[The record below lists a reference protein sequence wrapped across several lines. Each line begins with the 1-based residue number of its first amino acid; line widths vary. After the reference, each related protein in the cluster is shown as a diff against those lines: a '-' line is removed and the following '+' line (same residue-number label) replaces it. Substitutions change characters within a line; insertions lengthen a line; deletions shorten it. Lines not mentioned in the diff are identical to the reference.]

1 MSSTIP
7 VFKAEQDAG
16 LQHLI
21 ESNASI
27 AYQTPILLDQ
37 ECHEDIACSIKEDAH
52 KGGGNDQTDPLTATP
67 TAFPDF
73 VKAAKDDDDIYHVY
87 SILVSTS
94 WNKNDD
100 VFDKDEV
107 WASKDT
113 PKYKPTNLEHDEKQI
128 VGGIIG
134 NWAVDDNFNLID
146 ENSASKDLPD
156 RYHILVS
163 SVIYR
168 QWQDPDYRHRVLDL
182 IEKIEAGNKYVS
194 MECMF
199 RGFDYAV
206 VAPDGKN
213 HILIRN
219 DETAFL
225 TQHLRSYGGT
235 GAYQDHQVG
244 RLLRNIT
251 FSGKGFVDKPAN
263 PDSIIFDKNKTFEF
277 NTASISSKSSLFN
290 PNGVILK
297 VDNPNILNTQE
308 SYDMS
313 NEILSDQ
320 VAELKASLESAQAEN
335 TTLADKL
342 AEANVEKYEQNI
354 EELNNQ
360 LKTSAEQIESI
371 TSELQASKSSVE
383 DLTSQFEAVNASHDK
398 LVSYVADMDAAE
410 KARSRKAALV
420 EAGLSDEEADAKVE
434 IFADLS
440 DEQFGIVTQTFADY
454 SDKWKKKK
462 NDKTDKDEDD
472 DTDASVEKA
481 SVETTDEEVEVEA
494 KVDEEVLE
502 TVQAEETSSLSVASD
517 ATVGSDDG
525 IDVVRAGLQ
534 DWVSTVIIN
543 TKNSN
548 SGE

>member
-27 AYQTPILLDQ
+27 AYQTPILLDRG
-37 ECHEDIACSIKEDAH
+37 CHEDIACSIKEEAH
-52 KGGGNDQTDPLTATP
+52 KGGGNYQTDPLTAAP
-67 TAFPDF
+67 NSLPDF

-100 VFDKDEV
+100 VFDKGEV
-107 WASKDT
+107 WISKDT

-128 VGGIIG
+128 VGGIIN

-146 ENSASKDLPD
+146 ENTDTNDLPD

-182 IEKIEAGNKYVS
+182 IDKIEAGNKYVS

-320 VAELKASLESAQAEN
+320 IAELKASLESAQAEN
-335 TTLADKL
+335 KTLADKL

-354 EELNNQ
+354 EELNTQ

-371 TSELQASKSSVE
+371 TTELQASKSSVE
-383 DLTSQFEAVNASHDK
+383 DITSQFEAVNASHDK
-398 LVSYVADMDAAE
+398 LVSYIADMDAAE

-440 DEQFGIVTQTFADY
+440 DEQFGIVTQTLADY
-454 SDKWKKKK
+454 SDKAQK
-462 NDKTDKDEDD
+462 NDKQDKSDE
-472 DTDASVEKA
+472 TDAAVEQA
-481 SVETTDEEVEVEA
+481 SVETADEEVEVEVEA

-502 TVQAEETSSLSVASD
+502 TVKADETPSLSVASD
-517 ATVGSDDG
+517 ATVGSDDE

>member
-27 AYQTPILLDQ
+27 AYQTPILLDK
-37 ECHEDIACSIKEDAH
+37 ECHEDIACSIRGDAAH
-52 KGGGNDQTDPLTATP
+52 QGGGNYQTDPLTVTSTVLP
-67 TAFPDF
+67 TF

-146 ENSASKDLPD
+146 ENSESKDLPD

-297 VDNPNILNTQE
+297 VDNLNILNTQE

-320 VAELKASLESAQAEN
+320 IAELKASLESAQAEN
-335 TTLADKL
+335 TALTDKL
-342 AEANVEKYEQNI
+342 AEANVEKYEQSI
-354 EELNNQ
+354 KEQSDL
-360 LKTSAEQIESI
+360 LTVRAEQIESL
-371 TSELQASKSSVE
+371 TNELEASKSSIE
-383 DLTSQFEAVNASHDK
+383 ELTSKFEAVNASHDK
-398 LVSYVADMDAAE
+398 LVSYIADMDAAE

-440 DEQFGIVTQTFADY
+440 DEQFGIVTQTLADY
-454 SDKWKKKK
+454 SDKKKVG
-462 NDKTDKDEDD
+462 DKQEKDKADEI
-472 DTDASVEKA
+472 DASVEEV
-481 SVETTDEEVEVEA
+481 SVEATDEEVEVDA

-502 TVQAEETSSLSVASD
+502 TVKAEETSSLSVASD

>member
-27 AYQTPILLDQ
+27 AYQTPILLDK
-37 ECHEDIACSIKEDAH
+37 ECHENIACSIRGEEAH
-52 KGGGNDQTDPLTATP
+52 KGGGNYQTDPLTVTSTVLP
-67 TAFPDF
+67 TF

-128 VGGIIG
+128 VGGIID
-134 NWAVDDNFNLID
+134 NWVVDDNFNLID
-146 ENSASKDLPD
+146 ENSESKDLPD

-206 VAPDGKN
+206 VAPDGKH

-320 VAELKASLESAQAEN
+320 IAELKASLESAQAEN
-335 TTLADKL
+335 KTLADKL

-354 EELNNQ
+354 EELNTQ

-383 DLTSQFEAVNASHDK
+383 ELTSKFEAVNASHDK
-398 LVSYVADMDAAE
+398 LVSYIADMDAAE

-440 DEQFGIVTQTFADY
+440 DEQFGIVTQTLADY
-454 SDKWKKKK
+454 SDKKKK
-462 NDKTDKDEDD
+462 NDKKDEDD
-472 DTDASVEKA
+472 ETDASVEKA

-502 TVQAEETSSLSVASD
+502 TVKAEEASSLSVASD
-517 ATVGSDDG
+517 AIVGSDDG
-525 IDVVRAGLQ
+525 IEVVRAGLQ

>member
-37 ECHEDIACSIKEDAH
+37 ECHEDIACSIKEEAH
-52 KGGGNDQTDPLTATP
+52 KGDGNYQTDPLTATP

-128 VGGIIG
+128 VGGIID

-146 ENSASKDLPD
+146 ENSESKDLPD

-168 QWQDPDYRHRVLDL
+168 QWQDPDYHHRVLDL

-320 VAELKASLESAQAEN
+320 IAELKASLESAQAEN

-371 TSELQASKSSVE
+371 TSELQASKSSIE
-383 DLTSQFEAVNASHDK
+383 ELTSKFEAVNASHDK
-398 LVSYVADMDAAE
+398 LVSHIADMDAAE
-410 KARSRKAALV
+410 KARSRKASLI

-440 DEQFGIVTQTFADY
+440 DEQFGIVTQTLADY
-454 SDKWKKKK
+454 SDKWKKNKK
-462 NDKTDKDEDD
+462 DKKDEDD
-472 DTDASVEKA
+472 DDETDS
-481 SVETTDEEVEVEA
+481 SVETADEEVEVEA

-502 TVQAEETSSLSVASD
+502 TVKAEETSSLSVASD
-517 ATVGSDDG
+517 AIVGSDDG

>member
-27 AYQTPILLDQ
+27 AYQTPILLDK
-37 ECHEDIACSIKEDAH
+37 ECHENIACSIRGEEAH
-52 KGGGNDQTDPLTATP
+52 KGGGNYQTDPLTVTSTVLP
-67 TAFPDF
+67 TF

-113 PKYKPTNLEHDEKQI
+113 PKYKPPNLEHDEKQI
-128 VGGIIG
+128 VGGIID
-134 NWAVDDNFNLID
+134 NWVVDDNFNLID
-146 ENSASKDLPD
+146 ENSESKDLPD

-206 VAPDGKN
+206 VAPDGN
-213 HILIRN
+213 HHILIRN

-290 PNGVILK
+290 LNGVILK

-320 VAELKASLESAQAEN
+320 IAELKASLESAQAEN
-335 TTLADKL
+335 TALTDKL
-342 AEANVEKYEQNI
+342 AEANVEKYEQSI
-354 EELNNQ
+354 KEQSDL
-360 LKTSAEQIESI
+360 LTVRAEQIESL
-371 TSELQASKSSVE
+371 TSDLAASKSSIE
-383 DLTSQFEAVNASHDK
+383 ELTSKFEVINASHDT
-398 LVSYVADMDAAE
+398 LVSYIADMDAAE
-410 KARSRKAALV
+410 KARSRQAALIA
-420 EAGLSDEEADAKVE
+420 AGLSDTEATAKVE
-434 IFADLS
+434 AFTGLS
-440 DEQFGIVTQTFADY
+440 DEQFEILVQTLADY
-454 SDKWKKKK
+454 SDKWKNKK
-462 NDKTDKDEDD
+462 NDKDEDEEM
-472 DTDASVEKA
+472 DASVEKA
-481 SVETTDEEVEVEA
+481 SVEATDEEVEVDA

-502 TVQAEETSSLSVASD
+502 TVKAEETSSLSVASD

>member
-37 ECHEDIACSIKEDAH
+37 ECHEDIACSIKEEAH
-52 KGGGNDQTDPLTATP
+52 KGGGNYQTDPLTAAP
-67 TAFPDF
+67 NSLPDF

-100 VFDKDEV
+100 VFDKGEV

-320 VAELKASLESAQAEN
+320 IAELKASLESAQAEN
-335 TTLADKL
+335 KTLADKL

-354 EELNNQ
+354 EELNTQ

-371 TSELQASKSSVE
+371 TTELQASKSSVE
-383 DLTSQFEAVNASHDK
+383 DITSQFEAVNASHDK
-398 LVSYVADMDAAE
+398 LVSYIADMDAAE

-440 DEQFGIVTQTFADY
+440 DEQFGIVTQTLADY
-454 SDKWKKKK
+454 SDKAQK
-462 NDKTDKDEDD
+462 NDKQDKSDE
-472 DTDASVEKA
+472 TDAAVEQA
-481 SVETTDEEVEVEA
+481 SVETADEEVEVEVEA

-502 TVQAEETSSLSVASD
+502 TVKADETPSLSVASD
-517 ATVGSDDG
+517 ATVGSDDE

>member
-37 ECHEDIACSIKEDAH
+37 ECHEDIACSIKEEAH
-52 KGGGNDQTDPLTATP
+52 KGDGNYQTDPLTATP

-128 VGGIIG
+128 VGGIID

-146 ENSASKDLPD
+146 ENSESKDLPD

-168 QWQDPDYRHRVLDL
+168 QWQDPDYHHRVLDL

-320 VAELKASLESAQAEN
+320 IAELKASLESAQAEN
-335 TTLADKL
+335 TALTDKL
-342 AEANVEKYEQNI
+342 AEANVEKYEQSI
-354 EELNNQ
+354 KEQSDL
-360 LKTSAEQIESI
+360 LTVRAEQIESL
-371 TSELQASKSSVE
+371 TSELGASKSSAE
-383 DLTSQFEAVNASHDK
+383 ELTAKFEVINASHDK

-410 KARSRKAALV
+410 KARSRKASLI

-440 DEQFGIVTQTFADY
+440 DEQFGIVTQTLADY
-454 SDKWKKKK
+454 SDKWKKNKK
-462 NDKTDKDEDD
+462 DKKDEDD
-472 DTDASVEKA
+472 DDETDS
-481 SVETTDEEVEVEA
+481 SVETADEEVEVEA

-502 TVQAEETSSLSVASD
+502 TVKAEETSSLSVASD
-517 ATVGSDDG
+517 AIVGSDDG

>member
-37 ECHEDIACSIKEDAH
+37 ECHEDIACSIKEEAH
-52 KGGGNDQTDPLTATP
+52 KGDGNYQTDPLTATP

-128 VGGIIG
+128 VGGIID

-146 ENSASKDLPD
+146 ENSESKDLPD

-168 QWQDPDYRHRVLDL
+168 QWQDPDYHHRVLDL

-320 VAELKASLESAQAEN
+320 IAELKASLESAQAEN

-360 LKTSAEQIESI
+360 LKTSAEQIKSL
-371 TSELQASKSSVE
+371 TSELAASKSNAE
-383 DLTSQFEAVNASHDK
+383 EITSKFEVINASHDK

-410 KARSRKAALV
+410 KARSRKASLI

-440 DEQFGIVTQTFADY
+440 DEQFGIVTQTLADY
-454 SDKWKKKK
+454 SDKWKKNKK
-462 NDKTDKDEDD
+462 DKKDEDD
-472 DTDASVEKA
+472 DDETDS
-481 SVETTDEEVEVEA
+481 SVETADEEVEVEA

-502 TVQAEETSSLSVASD
+502 TVKAEETSSLSVASD
-517 ATVGSDDG
+517 AIVGSDDG

>member
-1 MSSTIP
+1 M
-7 VFKAEQDAG
+7 
-16 LQHLI
+16 
-21 ESNASI
+21 
-27 AYQTPILLDQ
+27 
-37 ECHEDIACSIKEDAH
+37 
-52 KGGGNDQTDPLTATP
+52 
-67 TAFPDF
+67 
-73 VKAAKDDDDIYHVY
+73 
-87 SILVSTS
+87 
-94 WNKNDD
+94 
-100 VFDKDEV
+100 
-107 WASKDT
+107 
-113 PKYKPTNLEHDEKQI
+113 
-128 VGGIIG
+128 
-134 NWAVDDNFNLID
+134 
-146 ENSASKDLPD
+146 
-156 RYHILVS
+156 
-163 SVIYR
+163 
-168 QWQDPDYRHRVLDL
+168 
-182 IEKIEAGNKYVS
+182 
-194 MECMF
+194 
-199 RGFDYAV
+199 
-206 VAPDGKN
+206 
-213 HILIRN
+213 
-219 DETAFL
+219 
-225 TQHLRSYGGT
+225 
-235 GAYQDHQVG
+235 G

-320 VAELKASLESAQAEN
+320 IAELKASLESAQAEN
-335 TTLADKL
+335 KALTDKL

-360 LKTSAEQIESI
+360 LKTSAEQLESL
-371 TSELQASKSSVE
+371 TSELETSKSSVE
-383 DLTSQFEAVNASHDK
+383 ELTSKFETVNVSHDK
-398 LVSYVADMDAAE
+398 LVSYIADMDAAE

-440 DEQFGIVTQTFADY
+440 DEQFGIVTQTLADY
-454 SDKWKKKK
+454 SDKKKK
-462 NDKTDKDEDD
+462 NDKKDEDD
-472 DTDASVEKA
+472 ETDASVEKA

-502 TVQAEETSSLSVASD
+502 TVKAEEASSLSVASD
-517 ATVGSDDG
+517 AIVGSDDG

>member
-37 ECHEDIACSIKEDAH
+37 ECHEDIACSIKEEAH
-52 KGGGNDQTDPLTATP
+52 KGGGNYQTDPLTAAP
-67 TAFPDF
+67 NSIPDF

-168 QWQDPDYRHRVLDL
+168 QWQDPDYHHRVLDL

-313 NEILSDQ
+313 NEILSD
-320 VAELKASLESAQAEN
+320 
-335 TTLADKL
+335 
-342 AEANVEKYEQNI
+342 
-354 EELNNQ
+354 
-360 LKTSAEQIESI
+360 
-371 TSELQASKSSVE
+371 
-383 DLTSQFEAVNASHDK
+383 
-398 LVSYVADMDAAE
+398 
-410 KARSRKAALV
+410 
-420 EAGLSDEEADAKVE
+420 
-434 IFADLS
+434 
-440 DEQFGIVTQTFADY
+440 
-454 SDKWKKKK
+454 
-462 NDKTDKDEDD
+462 
-472 DTDASVEKA
+472 
-481 SVETTDEEVEVEA
+481 
-494 KVDEEVLE
+494 
-502 TVQAEETSSLSVASD
+502 
-517 ATVGSDDG
+517 
-525 IDVVRAGLQ
+525 
-534 DWVSTVIIN
+534 
-543 TKNSN
+543 
-548 SGE
+548 

>member
-37 ECHEDIACSIKEDAH
+37 ECHEDIACSIKEEAH
-52 KGGGNDQTDPLTATP
+52 KGGGNYQTDPLTAAP
-67 TAFPDF
+67 NSLPDF

-128 VGGIIG
+128 VGGIIN

-146 ENSASKDLPD
+146 ENTDTNDLPD

-182 IEKIEAGNKYVS
+182 IDKIEAGNKYVS

-290 PNGVILK
+290 LNGVILK

-320 VAELKASLESAQAEN
+320 IAELKASLESAQAEN
-335 TTLADKL
+335 TALTDKL
-342 AEANVEKYEQNI
+342 AEANVEKYEQSI
-354 EELNNQ
+354 KEQSDL
-360 LKTSAEQIESI
+360 LTVRAEQIESL
-371 TSELQASKSSVE
+371 TSDLAASKSSIE
-383 DLTSQFEAVNASHDK
+383 ELTSKFEVINASHDT
-398 LVSYVADMDAAE
+398 LVSYIADMDAAE
-410 KARSRKAALV
+410 KARSRQAALIA
-420 EAGLSDEEADAKVE
+420 AGLSDTEATAKVE
-434 IFADLS
+434 AFTGLS
-440 DEQFGIVTQTFADY
+440 DEQFEILVQTLADY
-454 SDKWKKKK
+454 SDKWKNKK
-462 NDKTDKDEDD
+462 NDKDEDEEM
-472 DTDASVEKA
+472 DASVEKA
-481 SVETTDEEVEVEA
+481 SVEATDEEVEVDA

-502 TVQAEETSSLSVASD
+502 TVKAEETSSLSVASD

>member
-37 ECHEDIACSIKEDAH
+37 ECHEDIACSIKEEAH
-52 KGGGNDQTDPLTATP
+52 KGDGNYQTDPLTATP

-128 VGGIIG
+128 VGGIID

-146 ENSASKDLPD
+146 ENSESKDLPD

-182 IEKIEAGNKYVS
+182 IENIEAGNKYVS

-320 VAELKASLESAQAEN
+320 IAELKASLESAQAEN

-360 LKTSAEQIESI
+360 LKTSAEQIKSL
-371 TSELQASKSSVE
+371 TSELAASKSNAE
-383 DLTSQFEAVNASHDK
+383 EITSKFEVINASHDK

-410 KARSRKAALV
+410 KARSRKASLI

-440 DEQFGIVTQTFADY
+440 DEQFGIVTQTLADY
-454 SDKWKKKK
+454 SDKWKKNKK
-462 NDKTDKDEDD
+462 DKKDEDD
-472 DTDASVEKA
+472 DDETDS
-481 SVETTDEEVEVEA
+481 SVETADEEVEVEA

-502 TVQAEETSSLSVASD
+502 TVKAEETSSLSVASD
-517 ATVGSDDG
+517 AIVGSDDG

>member
-37 ECHEDIACSIKEDAH
+37 ECHEDIACSIKEEAH
-52 KGGGNDQTDPLTATP
+52 KGDGNYQTDPLTATP

-128 VGGIIG
+128 VGGIID

-146 ENSASKDLPD
+146 ENSESKDLPD

-168 QWQDPDYRHRVLDL
+168 QWQDPDYHHRVLDL

-320 VAELKASLESAQAEN
+320 IAELKASLESAQAEN

-360 LKTSAEQIESI
+360 LKTSAEQIKSL
-371 TSELQASKSSVE
+371 TSELAASTSSIE
-383 DLTSQFEAVNASHDK
+383 ELTSKFEVINASHDK

-410 KARSRKAALV
+410 KARSRKASLI

-440 DEQFGIVTQTFADY
+440 DEQFGIVTQTLADY
-454 SDKWKKKK
+454 SDKWKKNKK
-462 NDKTDKDEDD
+462 DKKDEDD
-472 DTDASVEKA
+472 DDETDS
-481 SVETTDEEVEVEA
+481 SVETADEEVEVEA

-502 TVQAEETSSLSVASD
+502 TVKAEETSSLSVASD
-517 ATVGSDDG
+517 AIVGSDDG